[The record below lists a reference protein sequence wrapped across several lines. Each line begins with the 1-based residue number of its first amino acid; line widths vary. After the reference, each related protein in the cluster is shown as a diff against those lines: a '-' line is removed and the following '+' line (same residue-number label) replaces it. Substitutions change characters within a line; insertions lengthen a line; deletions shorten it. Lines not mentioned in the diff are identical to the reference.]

1 MKKILVVAL
10 SALLCLGVMAGCGG
24 DNKPADDGQLVKL
37 KVGASPTPHAEIL
50 AQVKEDLKAQGVD
63 LEIVEYTDYVQPNLV
78 VESGDLDANFFQHK
92 PYMDDFNEEQG
103 THLVSVA
110 SIHYEPMGVYAGK
123 TASLDALPDGAKVAV
138 PNDTTNEAR
147 ALMLLEA
154 QGLIKLKDG
163 AGINATKLDI
173 VENPKNLDI
182 VELEAAQ
189 LPRSLQ
195 DVDMAVINGN
205 YSLQAG
211 LSIAKDSIAHEED
224 DSAARDTYVN
234 VLCVKEGHENDE
246 AIQALAK
253 ALKSDEVKKFME
265 EKYEGGVVP
274 LF

>member
-63 LEIVEYTDYVQPNLV
+63 LEIAEYTDYVQPNLA

-147 ALMLLEA
+147 ALLLL
-154 QGLIKLKDG
+154 QDLGIIKLKED
-163 AGINATKLDI
+163 AGLTATKLDV
-173 VENPKNLDI
+173 VENPKNI
-182 VELEAAQ
+182 ELIEAEAAQ
-189 LPRSLQ
+189 LPRSLP
-195 DVDMAVINGN
+195 DVDIAVINGN
-205 YSLQAG
+205 Y
-211 LSIAKDSIAHEED
+211 
-224 DSAARDTYVN
+224 
-234 VLCVKEGHENDE
+234 
-246 AIQALAK
+246 AIQ
-253 ALKSDEVKKFME
+253 
-265 EKYEGGVVP
+265 GGCAGRRG
-274 LF
+274 